1 MDDFTQEQLIYRLN
15 SIEDTLTELDS
26 RTVEVLQN
34 IDLSVEK
41 LTSTIDSCTDNLY
54 DRALNTDY
62 ILCRIAGAL
71 IASLPPKDYATAE
84 AFAQELYKKAFRA
97 REPK

>member
-1 MDDFTQEQLIYRLN
+1 MNNSTEEHLINHL
-15 SIEDTLTELDS
+15 IAIDDTLGTLTDMP
-26 RTVEVLQN
+26 VEVLRS
-34 IDLSVEK
+34 IDR
-41 LTSTIDSCTDNLY
+41 TIDNLDTTICRRADELY

-71 IASLPPKDYATAE
+71 LAALPSKDYAIAE
-84 AFAQELYKKAFRA
+84 AFAQELYKKAFQA